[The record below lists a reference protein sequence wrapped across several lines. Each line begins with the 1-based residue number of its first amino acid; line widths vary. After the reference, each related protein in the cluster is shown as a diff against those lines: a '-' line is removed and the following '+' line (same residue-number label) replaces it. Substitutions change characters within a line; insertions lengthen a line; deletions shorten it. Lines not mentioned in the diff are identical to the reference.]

1 MNASHVSPNVF
12 ARELNIRHGSGIT
25 PGMLLRAIALGKV
38 PARLNDKGTRGQLDL
53 ADIEVAAEALGLT
66 KIPNAA

>member
-1 MNASHVSPNVF
+1 MKVSPNVF
-12 ARELNIRHGSGIT
+12 TRELNIRHGSGIT

-38 PARLNDKGTRGQLDL
+38 PACMNANGTRWLLDP
-53 ADIEVAAEALGLT
+53 ADIDVAGEALGLA